1 MKPLVSTCTYI
12 IPLIY
17 MITLSIVQGDFPDEM
32 KLAKVLPI
40 YKSENEQL
48 VQNYRSISVLLYMY
62 FSKNL

>member
-17 MITLSIVQGDFPDEM
+17 MINLSIVQGDFPDEM

-48 VQNYRSISVLLYMY
+48 VQNYRSISVLLY

>member
-1 MKPLVSTCTYI
+1 
-12 IPLIY
+12 
-17 MITLSIVQGDFPDEM
+17 MINLSIVQGYFPDEM

-48 VQNYRSISVLLYMY
+48 VQNYRSISVLLY